1 VVADRLRGSQCHAVL
16 LLAVSAGSEVEAEI
30 TKSWKDERPDE
41 SYALNAYAA
50 AATEQLLSAAGKTLC
65 TRAEETGDTLLQHYS
80 PGYTGW
86 DIGDQALVMSL
97 LKSAH
102 GDLALNLLESGL
114 LTPQKSMLAV
124 LGITSHPELVPAAL
138 VACTTCAQE
147 GCQLR
152 RLPFV
157 GPPVSE
163 SPQPE
168 EQAPANPAEC
178 LPPPPRP
185 NGYAFPLKA
194 LKRWR
199 SRFLELDD
207 GSGDDGRLHA
217 RFVYHGSTCSD
228 GGIPLTFL
236 YDVWLER
243 EGDELII
250 REMSCRPQKDDDGYT
265 ETCSYQIN
273 ARNALSHYENL
284 KPLLGSP
291 ISAAISWNP
300 ARNPAGC
307 LCNAG
312 HRNHKW
318 LMALQTI
325 HYALHA
331 DHE

>member
-1 VVADRLRGSQCHAVL
+1 MYIYLSFLREGAWQ
-16 LLAVSAGSEVEAEI
+16 
-30 TKSWKDERPDE
+30 DERPDD

-50 AATEQLLSAAGKTLC
+50 AATEQLLSAAGKVLC
-65 TRAEETGDTLLQHYS
+65 ARAEETGDTLLQHYS

-86 DIGDQALVMSL
+86 DIGNQALVMSL
-97 LKSAH
+97 LKSQH
-102 GDLALNLLESGL
+102 RDLALNLLESGL

-124 LGITSHPELVPAAL
+124 LGITSHPELVPPDL

-152 RLPFV
+152 RRPFA

-163 SPQPE
+163 APKAE
-168 EQAPANPAEC
+168 DQAPADPAEC
-178 LPPPPRP
+178 TAPPPRP
-185 NGYAFPLKA
+185 SGYAFPLKA

-199 SRFLELDD
+199 NQFLELED
-207 GSGDDGRLHA
+207 GTGDDGRLHA
-217 RFVYHGSTCSD
+217 RFTYHGSTCSD
-228 GGIPLTFL
+228 GGVPLTFL
-236 YDVWLER
+236 YDVWLAR
-243 EGDELII
+243 EDDGLII
-250 REMSCRPQKDDDGYT
+250 REMSCRPQEGDDGHK

-273 ARNALSHYENL
+273 ARNALSHYENF

-312 HRNHKW
+312 NRNHKW